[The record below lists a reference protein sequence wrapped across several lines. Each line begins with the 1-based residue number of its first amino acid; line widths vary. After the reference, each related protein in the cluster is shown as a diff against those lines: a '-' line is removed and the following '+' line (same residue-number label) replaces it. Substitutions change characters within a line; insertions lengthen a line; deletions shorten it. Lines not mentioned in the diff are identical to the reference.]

1 MLQTKMNTWVFM
13 SSPISVC
20 LGAGPSV
27 SVSSGHSRKN
37 DHPTSPHPAAGVLT
51 KATDRT
57 RLTYSLASK
66 NSSLSSTLDLL
77 GHKPGEDSDPSVE
90 NKSQLHKRPMVAKD
104 QEGSFQGNSIPGNA
118 STPSSHPHCLLFSS
132 YLCGGLSHLPT
143 IARQLLREV
152 QLPLQPMP
160 ASDPRKAALA
170 C

>member
-1 MLQTKMNTWVFM
+1 MIIPHLHSLLQ
-13 SSPISVC
+13 
-20 LGAGPSV
+20 
-27 SVSSGHSRKN
+27 
-37 DHPTSPHPAAGVLT
+37 GVLT
-51 KATDRT
+51 KTTD
-57 RLTYSLASK
+57 LQPGK
-66 NSSLSSTLDLL
+66 QEFNSSLSSTLDLL

-90 NKSQLHKRPMVAKD
+90 NKSQFHKRPMVAKD

-118 STPSSHPHCLLFSS
+118 STPSSHPRCLLFSS

>member
-1 MLQTKMNTWVFM
+1 MNAWVFM

-66 NSSLSSTLDLL
+66 NSSPSSTLDLL
-77 GHKPGEDSDPSVE
+77 GHKPGEDTDPFVA

-152 QLPLQPMP
+152 QLPLQPMS